1 MSVLLLGGTGFLG
14 KEVSNLFFKKKR
26 YSRKI
31 DLSKI
36 KLISNILK
44 KKKPDTIINCAVV
57 ANFKSNYSKKMLA
70 VNFLA
75 VKKLVDYC
83 VNNEKTLIQVSGTIV
98 HPMLKTYNKNSK
110 DVWLFPC
117 N

>member
-44 KKKPDTIINCAVV
+44 KKPDTIINCAVV
-57 ANFKSNYSKKMLA
+57 ANFKSNYS
-70 VNFLA
+70 
-75 VKKLVDYC
+75 
-83 VNNEKTLIQVSGTIV
+83 Q
-98 HPMLKTYNKNSK
+98 KNASSK
-110 DVWLFPC
+110 FFSC
-117 N
+117 

>member
-26 YSRKI
+26 YSLKI

-44 KKKPDTIINCAVV
+44 KKKPDTIINCVV
-57 ANFKSNYSKKMLA
+57 ANFKSNYSKK
-70 VNFLA
+70 
-75 VKKLVDYC
+75 C
-83 VNNEKTLIQVSGTIV
+83 
-98 HPMLKTYNKNSK
+98 
-110 DVWLFPC
+110 
-117 N
+117 